1 VSSIFSKAPTEKPE
15 VQGNPKGC
23 EEKDVRKRIL
33 VFLWGGG
40 GGTGSYFFAIGRVS
54 L

>member
-1 VSSIFSKAPTEKPE
+1 MSSIFSKAPTEKPE
-15 VQGNPKGC
+15 VWGNPKGC

-33 VFLWGGG
+33 VFFWGG